1 MTPSSPQVR
10 TPKTEFGEEYAA
22 ALSAWG
28 AVLAAGSGP
37 IVAISRKAP
46 RLLELGVREGLIPD
60 AILHRVTS
68 ERGMGLMQLS
78 TLTEPLK
85 ICDDIV
91 IVGSTF
97 CRISSV
103 ARELCGAERV
113 VGLPFAVSS
122 TAVAENMKI
131 VRDSA
136 PVTLANDIC
145 SSFVLSEVA
154 AFGFLDK
161 PYDIEHP
168 IVAIDLDAHVEPH
181 DVEDALE
188 AFADANS
195 LNLYATPR
203 HLTDAKGHREQHF
216 AWTLLFGA
224 TSSGA
229 RSGHIR
235 KIRCY
240 MDQTQSRL
248 LLVPIQTGVGTLS
261 EFQTQA
267 DGLPDL
273 LLQCWQEI
281 PRTSPQQDSDLAQ
294 TSRKR
299 SIIAWAS
306 FLLELE
312 GLHSVLGR
320 LRVAL
325 LDRDLVSRR
334 GGFYFDA
341 YDLQLLTGVGSVESI
356 KARLESFVNS
366 TKFGQPRATVARK
379 LRSLHPVIPEI
390 YTQTYQAVLTDM
402 LEGAACVAE
411 VLKAIFKAQHLEVE
425 LKTRESEPQNPRR
438 LEFGVPFSYLADEVE
453 KALGSGDEREL
464 HEALDA
470 LIDSGIIVPRYLS
483 QEIDGE
489 EVWFRSFRAGE
500 ALANVRS
507 HVARECFKALSGVF
521 GKSELREL
529 LTEKFLVLVCDVDG
543 LFQSPSLASSP
554 EIQRAFHLYGARPQ
568 VVAGGRAEW
577 FVDWAQRRR
586 VLRKSGHHEDPL
598 YSLDPR
604 SNDYFRDDE
613 NPLSHPM
620 RHEVAALARWT
631 KAAHDADGLGN
642 DFLIA
647 ITTVESTWAY
657 RRALEAEITGWTH
670 HVTWGI
676 APALHALDD
685 CQTNGNT
692 ATKQRA
698 KTALENLA
706 NWIAQAR
713 VKHQLRTEVSGLLE
727 RADKK
732 WSVDSYEENASTWRN
747 IVRPKLENRRAR
759 ACSPPNVI
767 EETLVP
773 TLNVLGRL
781 TSLLRNIFSQFC
793 AMPDERAIPVNE
805 SASELTAA
813 LNALP
818 SQLRDS
824 FAGAIEVVEK
834 VGASTN
840 LTAALPPLHK
850 AVGLIADAADWVLM
864 LHPDMTDEPLDPLRP
879 GLFVLLWDVRGSTT
893 NETRAE
899 LTRKVMEVNRS
910 VGNSFKRRLV
920 QFDMDSTDDGNAA
933 VCQDFDTAMAVAE
946 VVAAGYAPFTV
957 KMGCDT
963 NADGM
968 LCRSRVSRRL
978 SGRAYEYAARMMSF
992 YSEIKAIPTS
1002 WLGEKGENTG
1012 LVTIPAEPEKKSYLL
1027 ISEPAYR
1034 AAEEQPKSEELLR
1047 PLAPLTGWYRPR
1059 VHGAYKRR
1067 VWIRKFDPHA
1077 TAIQLNLIE

>member
-1 MTPSSPQVR
+1 
-10 TPKTEFGEEYAA
+10 
-22 ALSAWG
+22 
-28 AVLAAGSGP
+28 
-37 IVAISRKAP
+37 
-46 RLLELGVREGLIPD
+46 
-60 AILHRVTS
+60 
-68 ERGMGLMQLS
+68 MGLMQLG
-78 TLTEPLK
+78 TLREPLK
-85 ICDDIV
+85 VCDDIV

-97 CRISSV
+97 LRISSV
-103 ARELCGAERV
+103 AQEICGVDRV
-113 VGLPFAVSS
+113 IGLPFAVSS
-122 TAVAENMKI
+122 QAVSENLKI
-131 VRDSA
+131 AHAAA
-136 PVTLANDIC
+136 PVTLANDVC

-168 IVAIDLDAHVEPH
+168 ILAIDLDAHVRPH
-181 DVEDALE
+181 DVEAALE
-188 AFADANS
+188 AFAGANGLS
-195 LNLYATPR
+195 FYATPR
-203 HLTDAKGHREQHF
+203 HLTDAKGVRERHF
-216 AWTLLFGA
+216 AWTLLLGA
-224 TSSGA
+224 SSSGA
-229 RSGHIR
+229 RSGHIG

-248 LLVPIQTGVGTLS
+248 HLVPIHTGVGTLS
-261 EFQTQA
+261 EFQALA
-267 DGLPDL
+267 DGLPEP

-281 PRTSPQQDSDLAQ
+281 PGASPQQNGDLAQ

-312 GLHSVLGR
+312 GLHSVLGH

-325 LDRDLVSRR
+325 LDRDFVSR
-334 GGFYFDA
+334 GGSFYFDA
-341 YDLQLLTGVGSVESI
+341 YDLQLLTGAGTVESI
-356 KARLESFVNS
+356 KARLEAFVNS
-366 TKFGQPRATVARK
+366 TKFVPPRARAASKVRV
-379 LRSLHPVIPEI
+379 LHPVIPQS
-390 YTQTYQAVLTDM
+390 YAKAYQTVLTD
-402 LEGAACVAE
+402 LLDGTVCVVE
-411 VLKAIFKAQHLEVE
+411 VLKAIFKAQRLEIE

-438 LEFGVPFSYLADEVE
+438 LEFGVPFSYLAGEVE
-453 KALGSGDEREL
+453 KALGLGDEREL

-470 LIDSGIIVPRYLS
+470 LIDSGVIVPRYLS

-529 LTEKFLVLVCDVDG
+529 LTEKFLVLVCDLDG

-554 EIQRAFHLYGARPQ
+554 EILRAFHLYGARPQ
-568 VVAGGRAEW
+568 VIAGGRAEW

-586 VLRKSGHHEDPL
+586 VLRKNKHQGDPL

-604 SNDYFRDDE
+604 SNDYFREDE
-613 NPLSHPM
+613 NPLTHAM

-670 HVTWGI
+670 HDTWGI
-676 APALHALDD
+676 SPALHALDD
-685 CQTNGNT
+685 CLSNGD
-692 ATKQRA
+692 AGTKQRA
-698 KTALENLA
+698 EITLKNVA

-713 VKHQLRTEVSGLLE
+713 VKHRLRDAVSGLIE
-727 RADKK
+727 RADRK
-732 WSVDSYEENASTWRN
+732 WPESYEETASTWRN

-759 ACSPPNVI
+759 PCSPPNVV

-773 TLNVLGRL
+773 TLNVLGTV
-781 TSLLRNIFSQFC
+781 TSLLRNVFSQFC
-793 AMPDERAIPVNE
+793 AVPDPRAIPVKE
-805 SASELTAA
+805 SVPKLVEA
-813 LNALP
+813 LVGLP

-834 VGASTN
+834 VGAATD
-840 LTAALPPLHK
+840 LATALPPLHK
-850 AVGLIADAADWVLM
+850 AVGIIADAADWVLM

-879 GLFVLLWDVRGSTT
+879 GLFVLLWDVRGSTS

-899 LTRKVMEVNRS
+899 ITRRVMEVNRS
-910 VGNSFKRRLV
+910 VGNSFTRRLV
-920 QFDMDSTDDGNAA
+920 QFDMESTDDGNAA
-933 VCQDFDTAMAVAE
+933 VCQDFETAMTVAE
-946 VVAAGYAPFTV
+946 VVAAGFAPFTV

-968 LCRSRVSRRL
+968 LCRSRITRRL
-978 SGRAYEYAARMMSF
+978 SGRAYEYSARMMGF
-992 YSEIKAIPTS
+992 YSEIKMTPAA
-1002 WLGEKGENTG
+1002 WLGEEGESAGSAAN
-1012 LVTIPAEPEKKSYLL
+1012 PAEPDKQSYLL
-1027 ISEPAYR
+1027 VSEPAYR
-1034 AAEEQPKSEELLR
+1034 VAEEQAKSEDLLR
-1047 PLAPLTGWYRPR
+1047 PLVQLAGWYRPR
-1059 VHGAYKRR
+1059 VYGAYKRR
-1067 VWIRKFDPHA
+1067 VWVRKFDPHT
-1077 TAIQLNLIE
+1077 TAIQLTLIGQD